1 MPMMTGSAIYAD
13 RTPNGLAFGA
23 LTEGPGECPD
33 CTHATLGHTS
43 TLGCMNGEES
53 QNGVCLCRLSPD
65 EIGEM
70 YESNPEPTED

>member
-1 MPMMTGSAIYAD
+1 MSMMTGTAMIFGP
-13 RTPNGLAFGA
+13 TTNGLAFGA

-43 TLGCMNGEES
+43 TLGCLYGEES
-53 QNGVCLCRLSPD
+53 ENGVCLCSLSPD